1 MHSTEVDVQQL
12 RDLPLKVLVT
22 HESRKEWDPGD
33 STVLSSAL
41 KRSIVVVLKTLMLT
55 TSGIFT
61 LPYVLTVRV
70 QFGMPTCVTQQSCYG
85 RVLYIQENYG
95 IQFLWDPGILR
106 WWTISTQHILE
117 SGGIFSTERIL
128 PWNQWIL
135 DALLHVQYYCLL
147 IVLGCLYPEPVQQLV
162 CSSSLFSSTAMS
174 MLTATT
180 VGMRLVLGSGKI
192 AQEEKYVAVMYQLLK
207 TQIQMS
213 KTSHIWDPGIKFI
226 FYELWWLSQKTGY
239 VLRHLLAVKF
249 GTHNY
254 TYFIGTAASMCW
266 PPANS
271 VQQRRNIAALLPF
284 HQCILLSSAVCPWD
298 PGIAFVYQQGVHE
311 NCNAMNQLPTEICL
325 QIWRMN
331 IIFITFL
338 PP

>member
-1 MHSTEVDVQQL
+1 
-12 RDLPLKVLVT
+12 
-22 HESRKEWDPGD
+22 
-33 STVLSSAL
+33 
-41 KRSIVVVLKTLMLT
+41 
-55 TSGIFT
+55 
-61 LPYVLTVRV
+61 
-70 QFGMPTCVTQQSCYG
+70 
-85 RVLYIQENYG
+85 VLYIQENYG

-106 WWTISTQHILE
+106 WWTISAQHILE

-192 AQEEKYVAVMYQLLK
+192 
-207 TQIQMS
+207 
-213 KTSHIWDPGIKFI
+213 
-226 FYELWWLSQKTGY
+226 
-239 VLRHLLAVKF
+239 LRHLLAVKF

>member
-1 MHSTEVDVQQL
+1 LWEFSIRPATRLKWNPGVPEILHSYTAIHSTEVDVQQL

-128 PWNQWIL
+128 PWNQWYSIL
-135 DALLHVQYYCLL
+135 LLHHFLL
-147 IVLGCLYPEPVQQLV
+147 EFWMERVL
-162 CSSSLFSSTAMS
+162 
-174 MLTATT
+174 
-180 VGMRLVLGSGKI
+180 
-192 AQEEKYVAVMYQLLK
+192 
-207 TQIQMS
+207 S
-213 KTSHIWDPGIKFI
+213 KTA
-226 FYELWWLSQKTGY
+226 
-239 VLRHLLAVKF
+239 VLNL
-249 GTHNY
+249 
-254 TYFIGTAASMCW
+254 
-266 PPANS
+266 
-271 VQQRRNIAALLPF
+271 
-284 HQCILLSSAVCPWD
+284 
-298 PGIAFVYQQGVHE
+298 
-311 NCNAMNQLPTEICL
+311 MNLKHFFAPL
-325 QIWRMN
+325 
-331 IIFITFL
+331 
-338 PP
+338 

>member
-1 MHSTEVDVQQL
+1 
-12 RDLPLKVLVT
+12 
-22 HESRKEWDPGD
+22 
-33 STVLSSAL
+33 
-41 KRSIVVVLKTLMLT
+41 
-55 TSGIFT
+55 
-61 LPYVLTVRV
+61 
-70 QFGMPTCVTQQSCYG
+70 
-85 RVLYIQENYG
+85 
-95 IQFLWDPGILR
+95 
-106 WWTISTQHILE
+106 
-117 SGGIFSTERIL
+117 
-128 PWNQWIL
+128 
-135 DALLHVQYYCLL
+135 
-147 IVLGCLYPEPVQQLV
+147 
-162 CSSSLFSSTAMS
+162 

-271 VQQRRNIAALLPF
+271 VQQRRNIAAFPF
-284 HQCILLSSAVCPWD
+284 H
-298 PGIAFVYQQGVHE
+298 
-311 NCNAMNQLPTEICL
+311 
-325 QIWRMN
+325 
-331 IIFITFL
+331 
-338 PP
+338 